1 MTMNLIGKSKKS
13 EFVWYTLHN
22 DKVYFKIKSKSY
34 DLGYIYLKFPL
45 LIPTLIPTFYYVEVG
60 ILFKKWEFFKK
71 EFPLLLNRK
80 WEFK

>member
-34 DLGYIYLKFPL
+34 DIMFEAPFLSILNEIRSFEIYEPLKFWQL
-45 LIPTLIPTFYYVEVG
+45 L
-60 ILFKKWEFFKK
+60 
-71 EFPLLLNRK
+71 
-80 WEFK
+80 